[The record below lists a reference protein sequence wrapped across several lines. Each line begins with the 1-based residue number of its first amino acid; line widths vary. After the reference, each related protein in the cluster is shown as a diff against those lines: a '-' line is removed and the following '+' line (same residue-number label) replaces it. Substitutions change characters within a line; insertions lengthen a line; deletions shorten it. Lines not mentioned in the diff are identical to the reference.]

1 MSACWEQRAFCRH
14 LIWKSEATT
23 TTNLCTWCVC
33 VLMCAAGA
41 EAPQVLARKFRF
53 LALSETHTNGL
64 PNKARISTAATT
76 IIIYHVQL
84 VLLFFYFYTPV
95 HLLHIPEVLMLLVL
109 FFLFSDCIHGF
120 AKDQFSPAASRLN
133 VCWSLLLHA
142 PSA

>member
-1 MSACWEQRAFCRH
+1 MV
-14 LIWKSEATT
+14 
-23 TTNLCTWCVC
+23 CVC

-95 HLLHIPEVLMLLVL
+95 HLLHFPEVLMLLVL